1 MSIWWSVVLTAMGL
15 TTVYLA
21 GQRRTSAW
29 VVGLTTQLAWA
40 SYAVATEQWG
50 FLASVACYG
59 AIYLRNLLAWRRAD
73 ALTPP
78 TADAP
83 TPPTADAPTPPNAPA
98 PASDRTR

>member
-1 MSIWWSVVLTAMGL
+1 MSIWWSIALTAMGL
-15 TTVYLA
+15 VTVYLA

-29 VVGLTTQLAWA
+29 VVGLANQVVWTV
-40 SYAVATEQWG
+40 YAVATGQWG

-59 AIYLRNLLAWRRAD
+59 ALYLRNLLAWRRAD

-83 TPPTADAPTPPNAPA
+83 PPPNAPA
-98 PASDRTR
+98 SAPDRTR